1 MSTAKV
7 AAAVVSTDAPG
18 KAKVARSKPANGEKA
33 RLADKKAKKAG
44 RNTKAARLA
53 DQKAKK
59 AKVLKPVVARKP
71 ADGEKPRKVKKV
83 GKVKS
88 ATSKT
93 YHAVKLARKARRI
106 EARLEMCCPSLSK
119 TIVQRMF
126 HKDDDAVLGNYRL
139 SGAAAALISAHGGH
153 VLNQLARGTR
163 DVLNRTS
170 RKTAYAADVR
180 TVARVA
186 GLLPYDTAHNQRDE
200 VDMINPTVAFRRAQ
214 AVHDRCLESLGKEK
228 HARAKAKAQAAAT
241 AAGDAAPKKNKSKAK
256 QQ

>member
-33 RLADKKAKKAG
+33 RKMIKPG

-53 DQKAKK
+53 DQKVKK
-59 AKVLKPVVARKP
+59 AKVLAPRKP